1 MAARL
6 ALACLLATSVV
17 ASSIRT
23 RVRDLRVTGLRHR
36 LIGREREGRRVL
48 RRRPA
53 AGKEILSDFE
63 NEATAGRPS
72 DKPAPG
78 REILFNFDDEATDN
92 TVRVANR
99 AFNSQASDA
108 SIDMI
113 NKATSDYGPYKEPSE
128 RVNEVLVGLTRRKGE
143 GVSGRRRKL
152 VKVKHLRPNEV
163 NEVEVSSKQWKRG
176 KLRRKVLRPPNT
188 EVARLEVKHNVKN
201 GEGLSRV

>member
-53 AGKEILSDFE
+53 AGKEILLDFE

-72 DKPAPG
+72 VIPAPG
-78 REILFNFDDEATDN
+78 REILLDFDDE
-92 TVRVANR
+92 
-99 AFNSQASDA
+99 
-108 SIDMI
+108 
-113 NKATSDYGPYKEPSE
+113 ATSDYGPYKEPSE
-128 RVNEVLVGLTRRKGE
+128 RANEVLVGLTRRKGE
-143 GVSGRRRKL
+143 GVSGR
-152 VKVKHLRPNEV
+152 
-163 NEVEVSSKQWKRG
+163 S
-176 KLRRKVLRPPNT
+176 
-188 EVARLEVKHNVKN
+188 
-201 GEGLSRV
+201 

>member
-53 AGKEILSDFE
+53 AGREILFNFE

-72 DKPAPG
+72 VKPAPG
-78 REILFNFDDEATDN
+78 REMLFDFDEEATDN

-99 AFNSQASDA
+99 AFNSQAS
-108 SIDMI
+108 
-113 NKATSDYGPYKEPSE
+113 
-128 RVNEVLVGLTRRKGE
+128 V
-143 GVSGRRRKL
+143 
-152 VKVKHLRPNEV
+152 
-163 NEVEVSSKQWKRG
+163 
-176 KLRRKVLRPPNT
+176 
-188 EVARLEVKHNVKN
+188 
-201 GEGLSRV
+201 